1 MVNDLRIRRGIA
13 NLLNPHG
20 MTGSEIVDAPYVSMS
35 LERKS
40 GTSIGYTDSIGWVR
54 FDSFPNHSQTQTKNY
69 GILSRNFKYS
79 CTDCNVHV
87 RLSYTDCGCVES
99 ATRMECDSDP
109 VLQTNLGLTSLYS
122 LLFLSQQESYQR
134 IDYPLVRFLHIVFLS

>member
-1 MVNDLRIRRGIA
+1 MVNDLRIRRGLA
-13 NLLNPHG
+13 NLLDPHG

-54 FDSFPNHSQTQTKNY
+54 FDSFPDHSQTQTKNY

-99 ATRMECDSDP
+99 ATRMGNDSNP
-109 VLQTNLGLTSLYS
+109 APQTNLGLPSLYS
-122 LLFLSQQESYQR
+122 LLFLS
-134 IDYPLVRFLHIVFLS
+134 PLIVPTD

>member
-20 MTGSEIVDAPYVSMS
+20 MAGSEIVDAPCVSMS
-35 LERKS
+35 LKRKS

-54 FDSFPNHSQTQTKNY
+54 FDSFPNLSQTPIKNY

-99 ATRMECDSDP
+99 AT
-109 VLQTNLGLTSLYS
+109 SL
-122 LLFLSQQESYQR
+122 R
-134 IDYPLVRFLHIVFLS
+134 